1 MSVLEFKNVNKYFG
15 SGSAKVHALKD
26 INFSADKG
34 EFVLILGP
42 SGSGKSTF
50 LTIAGNI
57 LSPSSGSVL
66 INGKEIATYSNKERE
81 RLRLEQIGFI
91 LQAHDLVPYL
101 TLKEQFELVD
111 RVKKTG
117 NLSSAKLEQL
127 LAHLEIA
134 ELKDK
139 YPNELS
145 GGQSQRAAIARA
157 LYTDPEIILA
167 DEPTAAL
174 DSQRV
179 KKVGTI
185 LQVLAKQ
192 QNKAVI
198 TVTHDLRLIEQ
209 ADKIYELTDGQLVQ
223 KNKSQKHP

>member
-1 MSVLEFKNVNKYFG
+1 MSVIEFKNVNKYFG

-81 RLRLEQIGFI
+81 QLRLEQIGFV
-91 LQAHDLVPYL
+91 LQAHNLVPYL

-117 NLSSAKLEQL
+117 NLSSADLERL
-127 LAHLEIA
+127 LAHLVN
-134 ELKDK
+134 LKINIPMNFPVVK
-139 YPNELS
+139 VNAPRS
-145 GGQSQRAAIARA
+145 HV
-157 LYTDPEIILA
+157 LYIL
-167 DEPTAAL
+167 
-174 DSQRV
+174 
-179 KKVGTI
+179 I
-185 LQVLAKQ
+185 L
-192 QNKAVI
+192 
-198 TVTHDLRLIEQ
+198 R
-209 ADKIYELTDGQLVQ
+209 
-223 KNKSQKHP
+223 SF

>member
-1 MSVLEFKNVNKYFG
+1 MSVIEFKNVNKYFG

-66 INGKEIATYSNKERE
+66 INGKEIAAYSNKERE
-81 RLRLEQIGFI
+81 QLRLNQIGFV
-91 LQAHDLVPYL
+91 LQAHNLVPYL

-111 RVKKTG
+111 RVKKAG
-117 NLSSAKLEQL
+117 NLSPAELERL

-157 LYTDPEIILA
+157 LYTDPEIVLA

-223 KNKSQKHP
+223 KK

>member
-1 MSVLEFKNVNKYFG
+1 MSVIEFKNVNKYFG

-81 RLRLEQIGFI
+81 QLRLEQIGFV
-91 LQAHDLVPYL
+91 LQAHNLVPYL

-117 NLSSAKLEQL
+117 NLSSADLERL
-127 LAHLEIA
+127 LAHPEIA

-223 KNKSQKHP
+223 KK

>member
-1 MSVLEFKNVNKYFG
+1 MSVIEFKNVNKYFG

-81 RLRLEQIGFI
+81 QLRLEQIGFV
-91 LQAHDLVPYL
+91 LQAHNLVPYL

-117 NLSSAKLEQL
+117 NLSSADLERL
-127 LAHLEIA
+127 LVHLEIA

-145 GGQSQRAAIARA
+145 GGQSQRVAIARA

-223 KNKSQKHP
+223 KK

>member
-1 MSVLEFKNVNKYFG
+1 MSVIEFKNVNKYFG

-66 INGKEIATYSNKERE
+66 INGKEIATYSNKEKE
-81 RLRLEQIGFI
+81 QLRLEQIGFV
-91 LQAHDLVPYL
+91 LQAHNLVPYL

-111 RVKKTG
+111 RVKKTC
-117 NLSSAKLEQL
+117 NLSSADLERL

-223 KNKSQKHP
+223 KK

>member
-1 MSVLEFKNVNKYFG
+1 MSVIEFKNVNKYFG

-81 RLRLEQIGFI
+81 QLRLAQIGFV
-91 LQAHDLVPYL
+91 LQAHNLVPYL

-117 NLSSAKLEQL
+117 NLSSADLERL

-223 KNKSQKHP
+223 KK

>member
-1 MSVLEFKNVNKYFG
+1 MSVIEFKNVNKYFG
-15 SGSAKVHALKD
+15 SASAKVHALKD

-81 RLRLEQIGFI
+81 QLRLEQIGFV
-91 LQAHDLVPYL
+91 LQAHNLVPYL

-117 NLSSAKLEQL
+117 NLSSADLERL
-127 LAHLEIA
+127 LVHLEIA

-223 KNKSQKHP
+223 KK

>member
-1 MSVLEFKNVNKYFG
+1 MSVIEFKNVNKYFG
-15 SGSAKVHALKD
+15 RGSAKVHALKD

-81 RLRLEQIGFI
+81 QLRLEQIGFV
-91 LQAHDLVPYL
+91 LQAHNLVPYL

-117 NLSSAKLEQL
+117 NLSSADLERL

-223 KNKSQKHP
+223 KK

>member
-1 MSVLEFKNVNKYFG
+1 MSVIEFKNVNKYFG

-42 SGSGKSTF
+42 SGSRKSTF

-66 INGKEIATYSNKERE
+66 INGKEIATYSNKEKE
-81 RLRLEQIGFI
+81 QLRLEQIGFV
-91 LQAHDLVPYL
+91 LQAHNLVPYL

-117 NLSSAKLEQL
+117 NLSSADLERL

-223 KNKSQKHP
+223 KK

>member
-1 MSVLEFKNVNKYFG
+1 MSVIEFKNVNKYFG

-42 SGSGKSTF
+42 SGSGKSSF

-81 RLRLEQIGFI
+81 QLRLEQIGFV
-91 LQAHDLVPYL
+91 LQAHNLVPYL

-117 NLSSAKLEQL
+117 NLSSADLERL

-223 KNKSQKHP
+223 KK

>member
-1 MSVLEFKNVNKYFG
+1 MSVIEFKNVNKYFG

-26 INFSADKG
+26 INFSADKC

-81 RLRLEQIGFI
+81 QLRLEQIGFV
-91 LQAHDLVPYL
+91 LQAHNLVPYL

-117 NLSSAKLEQL
+117 NLSSADLERL
-127 LAHLEIA
+127 LVHLEIA

-223 KNKSQKHP
+223 KK

>member
-1 MSVLEFKNVNKYFG
+1 MSVIEFKNVNKYFG

-81 RLRLEQIGFI
+81 QLRLKQIGFV
-91 LQAHDLVPYL
+91 LQAHNLVPYL

-117 NLSSAKLEQL
+117 NLSSADLERL

-223 KNKSQKHP
+223 KK

>member
-1 MSVLEFKNVNKYFG
+1 MSVIEFKNVNKYFG

-81 RLRLEQIGFI
+81 QLRLEQIGFV
-91 LQAHDLVPYL
+91 LQAHNLVPYL
-101 TLKEQFELVD
+101 TLKDQFELVD

-117 NLSSAKLEQL
+117 NLSSADLERL

-223 KNKSQKHP
+223 KK

>member
-1 MSVLEFKNVNKYFG
+1 MSVIEFKNVNKYFG
-15 SGSAKVHALKD
+15 GGSAKVHALKD

-81 RLRLEQIGFI
+81 QLRLEQIGFV
-91 LQAHDLVPYL
+91 LQAHNLVPYL

-117 NLSSAKLEQL
+117 NLSSADLERL

-223 KNKSQKHP
+223 KK

>member
-1 MSVLEFKNVNKYFG
+1 MSVIEFKNVNKYFG

-66 INGKEIATYSNKERE
+66 INGKEIAAYSNKERE
-81 RLRLEQIGFI
+81 QLRLEQIGFV
-91 LQAHDLVPYL
+91 LQAHNLVPYL

-117 NLSSAKLEQL
+117 NLSSADLERL
-127 LAHLEIA
+127 LVHLEIA

-223 KNKSQKHP
+223 KK

>member
-1 MSVLEFKNVNKYFG
+1 MSVIEFKNVNKYFG

-66 INGKEIATYSNKERE
+66 INGKEIAAYSNKERE
-81 RLRLEQIGFI
+81 QLRLDQIGFV
-91 LQAHDLVPYL
+91 LQAHNLVPYL

-111 RVKKTG
+111 RVKKAG
-117 NLSSAKLEQL
+117 NLSPAELERL

-157 LYTDPEIILA
+157 LYTDPEIVLA

-223 KNKSQKHP
+223 KK

>member
-1 MSVLEFKNVNKYFG
+1 MSVIEFKNVNKYFG

-50 LTIAGNI
+50 LTITGNI

-81 RLRLEQIGFI
+81 QLRLEQIGFV
-91 LQAHDLVPYL
+91 LQAHNLVPYL

-117 NLSSAKLEQL
+117 NLSSADLERL

-223 KNKSQKHP
+223 KK

>member
-1 MSVLEFKNVNKYFG
+1 MSVIEFKNVNKYFG

-81 RLRLEQIGFI
+81 QLRLEQIGFV
-91 LQAHDLVPYL
+91 LQAHNLVPYL

-117 NLSSAKLEQL
+117 NLSSADLERL

-145 GGQSQRAAIARA
+145 GDQSQRAAIARA

-223 KNKSQKHP
+223 KK

>member
-1 MSVLEFKNVNKYFG
+1 MSVIEFKNVNKYFG

-81 RLRLEQIGFI
+81 QLRLEQIGFV
-91 LQAHDLVPYL
+91 LQAHNLVPYL

-117 NLSSAKLEQL
+117 NLSSADLERL

-157 LYTDPEIILA
+157 VYTDPEIILA

-223 KNKSQKHP
+223 KK

>member
-1 MSVLEFKNVNKYFG
+1 MSVIEFKNVNKYFG

-81 RLRLEQIGFI
+81 RLRLEQIGFV
-91 LQAHDLVPYL
+91 LQAHNLVPYL

-117 NLSSAKLEQL
+117 NLSSAKLERL

-223 KNKSQKHP
+223 KNKP

>member
-1 MSVLEFKNVNKYFG
+1 MSVIEFKNVNKYFG

-26 INFSADKG
+26 IDFSADKG

-81 RLRLEQIGFI
+81 QLRLEQIGFV
-91 LQAHDLVPYL
+91 LQAHNLVPYL

-117 NLSSAKLEQL
+117 NLSSADLERL

-139 YPNELS
+139 YPNKLS

-223 KNKSQKHP
+223 KK

>member
-1 MSVLEFKNVNKYFG
+1 MSVIEFKNVNKYFG

-26 INFSADKG
+26 IDFSADKG

-81 RLRLEQIGFI
+81 QLRLEQIGFV
-91 LQAHDLVPYL
+91 LQAHNLVPYL

-117 NLSSAKLEQL
+117 NLSSADLERL

-185 LQVLAKQ
+185 LQILAKQ

-209 ADKIYELTDGQLVQ
+209 ADKIYELTDEQLVQ
-223 KNKSQKHP
+223 KK

>member
-1 MSVLEFKNVNKYFG
+1 MSVIEFKNVNKYFG

-81 RLRLEQIGFI
+81 QLRLEQIGFV
-91 LQAHDLVPYL
+91 LQAHNLVPYW
-101 TLKEQFELVD
+101 TLKEQFERVD

-117 NLSSAKLEQL
+117 NLSSADLERL

-223 KNKSQKHP
+223 KK

>member
-1 MSVLEFKNVNKYFG
+1 MSVIEFKNVNKYFG

-42 SGSGKSTF
+42 SGSCKSTV

-81 RLRLEQIGFI
+81 QLRLEQIGFV
-91 LQAHDLVPYL
+91 LQAHNLVPYL

-117 NLSSAKLEQL
+117 NLSSADLERL

-223 KNKSQKHP
+223 KK

>member
-1 MSVLEFKNVNKYFG
+1 MSVIEFKNVNKYFG

-81 RLRLEQIGFI
+81 QLRLEQIGFV
-91 LQAHDLVPYL
+91 LQAHNLVPYL

-117 NLSSAKLEQL
+117 NLSSADLERL

-145 GGQSQRAAIARA
+145 GGQSQRDAIARA

-223 KNKSQKHP
+223 KK

>member
-1 MSVLEFKNVNKYFG
+1 MSVIEFKNVNKYFG

-81 RLRLEQIGFI
+81 QLRLEQIGFV
-91 LQAHDLVPYL
+91 LQAHNLVPYL

-117 NLSSAKLEQL
+117 NLSSADLERL

-145 GGQSQRAAIARA
+145 GGQSKRAAIARA

-223 KNKSQKHP
+223 KK

>member
-1 MSVLEFKNVNKYFG
+1 MSVIEFKNVNKYFG

-81 RLRLEQIGFI
+81 QLRLEQIGFV
-91 LQAHDLVPYL
+91 LQAHNLVPYL

-117 NLSSAKLEQL
+117 NLR

-223 KNKSQKHP
+223 KK